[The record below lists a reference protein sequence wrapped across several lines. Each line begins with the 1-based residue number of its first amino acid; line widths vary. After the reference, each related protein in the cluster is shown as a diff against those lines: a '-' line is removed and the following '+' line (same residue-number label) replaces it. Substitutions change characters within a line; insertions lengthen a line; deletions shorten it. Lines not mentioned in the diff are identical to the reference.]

1 MAWSF
6 GFKSRPQPTRVKFPR
21 AHERVLPQGMSCQLG
36 LVLDVS
42 AGGMR
47 VRCVECPKF
56 DRGAMVHFSVRGQR
70 QQMALRGQIV
80 WIRRTAWKQF
90 EVGVRWTELPEA
102 HCRVLLELARY
113 GFVEVATT
121 PSWSAGATSATGGG
135 AKGAAG
141 SPAAGAQPQQPP
153 SSAGSPESQEAAD
166 GRDPPAQVE
175 DLYRILG
182 VDRNATQ
189 DRISAAYRAM
199 ARLLHPD
206 VARHEGA
213 DKQFAAASKAYSVL
227 RDGDARKRYDALL
240 FRSSQSARS
249 A

>member
-6 GFKSRPQPTRVKFPR
+6 GFKPRHKPARVKFPR

-36 LVLDVS
+36 MVVDVS

-47 VRCVECPKF
+47 VRCAEAPKF
-56 DRGAMVHFSVRGQR
+56 DRGAMVHFAIRGQR

-90 EVGVRWTELPEA
+90 EVGVRWTELSET
-102 HCRVLLELARY
+102 HCRILLELAKY
-113 GFVEVATT
+113 GFVEVSTA
-121 PSWSAGATSATGGG
+121 PSAAPSHAGKKDAKAGGHPSTAGGAGAREAQDSR
-135 AKGAAG
+135 G
-141 SPAAGAQPQQPP
+141 SGEGPT
-153 SSAGSPESQEAAD
+153 
-166 GRDPPAQVE
+166 QVE

-182 VDRNATQ
+182 VERTATHDQ
-189 DRISAAYRAM
+189 IVAAYRSM

-213 DKQFAAASKAYSVL
+213 DKQFAAVSKAYSVL
-227 RDGDARKRYDALL
+227 RDAEAREKYNALL

>member
-6 GFKSRPQPTRVKFPR
+6 GFKPRPGPTRVKFPR

-36 LVLDVS
+36 LVVDVS

-47 VRCVECPKF
+47 VRCAESPKF
-56 DRGAMVHFSVRGQR
+56 DRGAMVHFAIRGQR

-90 EVGVRWTELPEA
+90 EVGVRWTELSDT
-102 HCRVLLELARY
+102 HCRILLELAKY
-113 GFVEVATT
+113 GFVEVSTA
-121 PSWSAGATSATGGG
+121 PSASAAPSNAGKKDAKGGHGSGG
-135 AKGAAG
+135 AREAQDSKGSG
-141 SPAAGAQPQQPP
+141 
-153 SSAGSPESQEAAD
+153 EA
-166 GRDPPAQVE
+166 PTHVE

-182 VDRNATQ
+182 VERTATHDQ
-189 DRISAAYRAM
+189 IVAAYRSM

-213 DKQFAAASKAYSVL
+213 DKQFTAVSKAYSVL
-227 RDGDARKRYDALL
+227 RDPEAREKYNALL
-240 FRSSQSARS
+240 FRSSQSTRS